1 MMKLIRGLLVL
12 LLIFLNACAPKP
24 GGGGIF
30 PSIFSSPTPLPT
42 PRIGITPAP
51 AVDARTA
58 VTNFLEA
65 LKNNDFASMY
75 ALLAKDSQASMT
87 QDAFAKKY
95 NDALDAMSVEK
106 LDYEVHTQ
114 SINPAT
120 ALVGFGITYHTALF
134 GDLQREFS
142 ANLKNENGQWRIEWN
157 DNLILPELA
166 NGDTLKTD
174 YQIPARGN
182 IYDRN
187 GQPIAAQSDA
197 YALGI
202 TPGKINPNSE
212 GLLLSELSKICGMPP
227 DAIKAL
233 YANAAPD
240 WYVGVCEAS
249 ADQAKSALD
258 MGLGGLTV
266 TPYNS
271 RFYFDSGI
279 APQVVGYT
287 QPIQP
292 QQLDQYRRMGYRG
305 DEKVGQS
312 GIEKSMESYLAG
324 RHGGTLYVVDP
335 NGQIV
340 KQIASSNPQAAD
352 SVYLT
357 IDENMQ
363 YWAQQALTGYNG
375 AIVVLERDTGRVLAM
390 ASSPE
395 FDPNAFDGNNFNNNY
410 LIQNILNSNNQPL
423 VNRAAQGQYPLGSV
437 FKIIAMAAALE
448 SGLYEPQ
455 TTYDCQYD
463 FTELNGVV
471 LHDWTWEFCQN
482 ALKAGK
488 QCNTPSTM
496 PSGLI
501 TLQQGLMRS
510 CDPYF
515 WHISIDLFN
524 NNRAADIT
532 NMAHAFGIGSPTG
545 IDDIAEAVGNIT
557 VPTTPLQATNQVIG
571 QGDVQVTPLQVARFV
586 AAVGNGGTLYQ
597 PQLVEK
603 IQPADG
609 NPIQSFKPNAQGTL
623 PVRADNLAAIQ
634 QSMQWVMSNPLGTAY
649 YAMIGLNIP
658 MGGKTGTAQTS
669 PGLEPDAWFAGYTND
684 FQNSGK
690 PDIAIAVIMENAGEG
705 ADYAAPIFRAMVET
719 YYYGRPQ
726 AQPWFGPIGN
736 PYTPTPLGGI
746 PTKTPKPKGGNQPVP
761 TP

>member
-1 MMKLIRGLLVL
+1 MKLIRWLLILLLV
-12 LLIFLNACAPKP
+12 FLSACAPKS
-24 GGGGIF
+24 GGGGSGIF
-30 PSIFSSPTPLPT
+30 GVFPSPTPLPT
-42 PRIGITPAP
+42 ARVSVTHAP
-51 AVDARTA
+51 DARIA
-58 VTNFLEA
+58 ITNFLEA
-65 LKNNDFASMY
+65 LKTNDFASMY
-75 ALLAKDSQASMT
+75 ALLASDSKAALT
-87 QDAFAKKY
+87 QDAFAKQY
-95 NDALDAMSVEK
+95 NDALDAMGVEK
-106 LDYEVHTQ
+106 LDYEVHTETLH
-114 SINPAT
+114 PDT
-120 ALVGFGITYHTALF
+120 ALVGYGITYHTALF
-134 GDLQREFS
+134 GDIQREFS
-142 ANLKNENGQWRIEWN
+142 ANLKNENGEWRVEWN
-157 DNLILPELA
+157 NNLILPEMA
-166 NGDTLKTD
+166 NGDVLKTD
-174 YQIPARGN
+174 YQIPARGD
-182 IYDRN
+182 IYDQN
-187 GQPIAAQSDA
+187 GKPIVAQSDA
-197 YALGI
+197 YALGVV
-202 TPGKINPNSE
+202 PGQIGAKSE
-212 GLLLSELSKICGMPP
+212 AVLDTELSKVCGMPP
-227 DAIKAL
+227 DEIKAL

-240 WYVGVCEAS
+240 WYVGICEVS
-249 ADQAKSALD
+249 ADQAKAALNL
-258 MGLGGLTV
+258 GIGGLQA

-287 QPIQP
+287 QLIQP

-305 DEKVGQS
+305 TESVGQS

-324 RHGGTLYVVDP
+324 KHGGTLYVVDP

-340 KQIASSNPQAAD
+340 KQIAAANPQAAD

-375 AIVVLERDTGRVLAM
+375 AIVVLERNTGRVLAM

-395 FDPNAFDGNNFNNNY
+395 FDPNAFDANNFNNSY
-410 LIQNILNSNNQPL
+410 LINNLLNDTNQPL

-448 SGLYEPQ
+448 SGLYEPK
-455 TTYDCQYD
+455 TTYDCQYH
-463 FTELNGVV
+463 FTELNGIT
-471 LHDWTWEFCQN
+471 LNDWTWEFCQN

-488 QCNTPSTM
+488 QCNDPSTT

-515 WHISIDLFN
+515 WHISVDLFN
-524 NNRAADIT
+524 NNRAGDIT

-545 IDDIAEAVGNIT
+545 IDDIAEATGSIS
-557 VPTTPLQATNQVIG
+557 VPTTLLQATNQVIG
-571 QGDVQVTPLQVARFV
+571 QGDVTVTPLQVARFV

-603 IQPADG
+603 VQPADG
-609 NPIQSFKPNAQGTL
+609 SPIQTFKPNAQGTL
-623 PVRADNLAAIQ
+623 PVRSDNLAAIQ
-634 QSMQWVMSNPLGTAY
+634 EAMNWVMTNPLGTGY
-649 YAMIGLNIP
+649 YAMLGLNIP
-658 MGGKTGTAQTS
+658 MGGKTGTAQTG

-684 FQNSGK
+684 AQNSGK

-719 YYYGRPQ
+719 YYYGSPQ

-736 PYTPTPLGGI
+736 PYTPTPIGGI
-746 PTKTPKPKGGNQPVP
+746 PTRTPRPKGGNNQPTPVP
-761 TP
+761 